1 MLRKLIFEKHFSSI
15 IFIIEFSFTVSSCVN
30 GRIIHM
36 YVFDTIVDLHISL
49 SLRTDTFSCTYNFRF
64 NVFILLKI
72 LLYCLVRD
80 VATDNFRVNLILT
93 SGQMM
98 YRFFLE
104 ILLCHLKKFL
114 CSVGVNIFLISLVIY
129 KSFQNE
135 TLLIFQNS
143 VQFISI
149 SFSNSFLLSSFMF
162 F

>member
-1 MLRKLIFEKHFSSI
+1 MAD
-15 IFIIEFSFTVSSCVN
+15 SFTVSSCVN
-30 GRIIHM
+30 GRIIYM
-36 YVFDTIVDLHISL
+36 YVFDIIVDLHISL

-64 NVFILLKI
+64 NVLILLKI
-72 LLYCLVRD
+72 LLYRLVCD
-80 VATDNFRVNLILT
+80 AATDNFRVNLILT

-98 YRFFLE
+98 HCFFLK

-114 CSVGVNIFLISLVIY
+114 CSGVDIFIISLVIY

-135 TLLIFQNS
+135 TLPIFQNS